1 MKIKGVLVMPGMEVK
16 RVKIPASIK
25 FIKSFIGKDLGKIA
39 ITENTAI
46 FIDKNPNIEESNRI
60 YRGNIIMGKFL
71 IVGIK
76 NNKLVSLKKREIKRY
91 LNLFKLSKHSKKIE
105 YFKQD
110 FLEKYY
116 ARQVKLKRKA
126 NKENKEKIFGIAA

>member
-1 MKIKGVLVMPGMEVK
+1 MRIKGVLVMPGMEVK
-16 RVKIPASIK
+16 RVRIPASIK
-25 FIKSFIGKDLGKIA
+25 FIKSYIGKDLGKIS

-46 FIDKNPNIEESNRI
+46 FIDKNPNIEEFNRI
-60 YRGNIIMGKFL
+60 YRGNIIIGKFL

-105 YFKQD
+105 YFKQE

-116 ARQVKLKRKA
+116 TRQVKLKRKA